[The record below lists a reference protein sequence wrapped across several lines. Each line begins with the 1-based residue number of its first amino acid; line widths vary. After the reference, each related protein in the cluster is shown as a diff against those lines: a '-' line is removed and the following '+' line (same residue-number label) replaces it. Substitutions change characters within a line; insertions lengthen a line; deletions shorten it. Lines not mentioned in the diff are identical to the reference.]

1 MAEMR
6 IALIVPCYN
15 EAPTIGEVIEAFK
28 TAIPDIQIYVYD
40 NNSTDETIAVARKA
54 GAHVYS
60 VSYQGKGNVVRK
72 MFADIDADIYVM
84 VDGDATYDAACAP
97 KLIQKLV
104 DNKLDMVTGK
114 RVSSEAEAYR
124 QGHRFGNKL
133 LTGIVAKT
141 FGKQFDDILTGYR
154 VFSKRFVKSFPATAR
169 GFEIETE
176 LTIHS
181 LEQRLAVAEV
191 ETPYRARPEGSES
204 KLNTYSDGF
213 KILKVIFLLIK
224 EEKPL
229 QFFSTVALLLFIASL
244 VLAWPIFITY
254 LETGLVPRFPT
265 AILST
270 GLMLLSFLTVV
281 SGVILD
287 AVAQGRKELRRFQ
300 YLLYPSIE
308 DKTAE
313 E

>member
-1 MAEMR
+1 MAEMH

-15 EAPTIGEVIEAFK
+15 EAKTIGGVIESFK
-28 TAIPDIQIYVYD
+28 AVIPNIDAYVYD
-40 NNSTDETIAVARKA
+40 NNSTDDTKVVAKAA
-54 GAHVYS
+54 GACVFS
-60 VSYQGKGNVVRK
+60 VNYQGKGNVVRK

-84 VDGDATYDAACAP
+84 VDGDATYDAASAP
-97 KLIQKLV
+97 KLIQELV

-114 RVSSEAEAYR
+114 RVSSETEAYR

-141 FGKQFDDILTGYR
+141 FGKQFDDMLTGYR

-181 LEQRLAVAEV
+181 LEQRLPVAEID
-191 ETPYRARPEGSES
+191 TPYGVRPEGSES

-229 QFFSTVALLLFIASL
+229 QFFSIVSLLLFTSSL
-244 VLAWPIFITY
+244 ALAWPIFLTY
-254 LETGLVPRFPT
+254 IETGLVPRLPT

-270 GLMLLSFLTVV
+270 GLMLLSFLTIV

-287 AVAQGRKELRRFQ
+287 AVAQIRKEARRFQ
-300 YLLYPSIE
+300 YLLHKAVT
-308 DKTAE
+308 DKMDK
-313 E
+313 

>member
-15 EAPTIGEVIEAFK
+15 EAKTIGGVIESFK
-28 TAIPDIQIYVYD
+28 TVIPNIDAYVYD
-40 NNSTDETIAVARKA
+40 NNSTDDTKVVAKAA
-54 GAHVYS
+54 GACVFS
-60 VSYQGKGNVVRK
+60 VNYQGKGNVVRK
-72 MFADIDADIYVM
+72 MFADIDADVYVM
-84 VDGDATYDAACAP
+84 VDGDATYDAASAP
-97 KLIQKLV
+97 KLIQELV

-114 RVSSEAEAYR
+114 RVSSETEAYR

-141 FGKQFDDILTGYR
+141 FGKQFDDMLTGYR

-181 LEQRLAVAEV
+181 LEQRLPVAEID
-191 ETPYRARPEGSES
+191 TPYGVRPEGSES

-229 QFFSTVALLLFIASL
+229 QFFSTVSVLLFFSSL
-244 VLAWPIFITY
+244 VLAWPIFLTY
-254 LETGLVPRFPT
+254 IETGLVPRLPT
-265 AILST
+265 AILAT

-281 SGVILD
+281 GGVIME
-287 AVAQGRKELRRFQ
+287 AIAQSRKESRRFQ
-300 YLLYPSIE
+300 YLLHNAVTDRTTE
-308 DKTAE
+308 
-313 E
+313 